1 MASWPNLVIGSPSC
15 RNWPSLTIT
24 DHHWPD
30 LQCPSRRWLL
40 SRLFDFVQSPGGCWC
55 SHSGPCL
62 SAYLAVQS
70 THDSRVWVVW
80 VTHFTIGKLSCDMLW
95 PSENWLWYVVTK
107 HQSNLEIYMY
117 IVYIHFCIFAVFFL
131 SVLWNIV
138 GCQDS
143 IPISARTGHSWIPH
157 EIKCPSSFSEMPN

>member
-55 SHSGPCL
+55 SHSGPCPVSL
-62 SAYLAVQS
+62 PRCPI
-70 THDSRVWVVW
+70 DSRL
-80 VTHFTIGKLSCDMLW
+80 TGLGLGCLGDSLHHRKI
-95 PSENWLWYVVTK
+95 ELWYVVTK

-157 EIKCPSSFSEMPN
+157 EIKCPSRFSEMPN